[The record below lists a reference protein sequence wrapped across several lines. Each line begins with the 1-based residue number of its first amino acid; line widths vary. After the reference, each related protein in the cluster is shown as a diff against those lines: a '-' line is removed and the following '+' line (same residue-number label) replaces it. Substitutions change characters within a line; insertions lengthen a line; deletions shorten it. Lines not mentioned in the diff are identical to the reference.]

1 MALNV
6 SSWSI
11 RHPLP
16 SVVFSIILLALGWI
30 SFTKLAVT
38 RLPSADIPVIS
49 VAVAQFGAAPAELE
63 AQVTKTIEDG
73 VSGVEGVRHIASS
86 ITDGLSVTTIQFAL
100 ETNTDRAL
108 NDVKDAVTRVR
119 ANLPQNVNE
128 PLIQRVDVIGLPIVT
143 YAAISP
149 GKTPEQLSWFVDD
162 VVKRALQGVRGVA
175 QVERIGGVEREIL
188 VSLNPDRMQAAGLTA
203 LDVSRRL
210 RGTNVDLAGG
220 RAEIGKNDQ
229 AIRTLAGAKTLN
241 ELAGTMISLPAGGE
255 VRLDDLGTVTDTI
268 ADRRTFARF
277 NGEPVVALG
286 IKRSKGASD
295 VVVAAAVQKRIDTLK
310 AAYPDVDLKLIDTSV
325 DFTKGNY
332 EAAISTLFEGATLAV
347 IVVFLFLRD
356 FRATVIAA
364 ISLPLSIFPAF
375 WAMDMLGFSLNLVSF
390 LAITLS
396 TGILVDDAIVE
407 IENIVRHMRM
417 GKSPYR
423 AALEA
428 ADEIG
433 LAVIAISLTIIAIFA
448 PASFMSGIAGQFFK
462 QFGITVS
469 VQVFFSLLAAR
480 FVTPVLAA
488 YFLKDHPHEEKPPGA
503 VLRTYTRL
511 VTWSV
516 KHYYVTVLIG
526 FGIFA
531 ASIWSITL
539 LPQGFLPAQ
548 DTARSLLAVELP
560 PGSQL
565 AFTEKTTEDIVA
577 RLRKRPEVRS
587 VFVDGGRVPPGI
599 FEVRRAA
606 LIINY
611 TPKGDRDITQR
622 QLELDISKELQSIPD
637 IRYWFLDENGLRA
650 ISLVVTG
657 NDSNIVTNVAQEL
670 ATQMKRIQIISNVI
684 SETSLDRPE
693 LRIQPRADLA
703 ARLGVST
710 ESLSETIR
718 VATIGDV
725 GPALAKFD
733 AGDRLVPIRVQ
744 LEDSARADL
753 RTLEQLRVPILGGR
767 GAVPLSVVAD
777 VKFDQGPTSIN
788 RYDRERQ
795 ATVAADLV
803 GNAALGNATK
813 LIYDLPVMKTLPK
826 GVKVSPSGD
835 AESLNELS
843 EGFATAISAG
853 LMMVYAVLVLLFGTF
868 LQPITILFSL
878 PLSIGGAIGALLVT
892 GKQLTTPVWIGML
905 MLMGIVT
912 KNAIM
917 LVEFAVESIRDG
929 KSREAA
935 MIDAGQKR
943 ARPIVMTTIAMVAG
957 MMPSALAFG
966 AGGEFRSPMA
976 LAVIGGLLFSTILS
990 LIFVPAMFMMMDDVG
1005 QLSWRF
1011 GKKLLTTTS
1020 ADEDDADHP
1029 APPKPHA
1036 PPPPQPPLPA
1046 QPRTESTPPA
1056 KSLAFWRS
1064 K

>member
-1 MALNV
+1 MSMNISA
-6 SSWSI
+6 WSI

-16 SVVFSIILLALGWI
+16 SIVFSIILLVLGWT
-30 SFTKLAVT
+30 SFTRLAIT

-49 VAVAQFGAAPAELE
+49 VAVSQFGAAPAELE

-86 ITDGLSVTTIQFAL
+86 ITDGLSVTTVQFVL

-108 NDVKDAVTRVR
+108 NDVKDAITRVR
-119 ANLPQNVNE
+119 SNLPQNVNE

-162 VVKRALQGVRGVA
+162 VVKRALQGVRNVA

-188 VSLNPDRMQAAGLTA
+188 VSLDPDRLQAAGLTA
-203 LDVSRRL
+203 VDVSQRL

-220 RAEIGKNDQ
+220 RAEIGRNDQ

-241 ELAGTMISLPAGGE
+241 ELAGTMISLPSGGE
-255 VRLDDLGTVTDTI
+255 IRLEDLGAVTDTI
-268 ADRRTFARF
+268 ADRRTFARY

-295 VVVAAAVQKRIDTLK
+295 VVVAAAVQKRIDALK
-310 AAYPDVDLKLIDTSV
+310 VSYPDVDLKLIDTSV

-332 EAAISTLFEGATLAV
+332 DAAMSTLFEGAILAV

-375 WAMDMLGFSLNLVSF
+375 WVMDMLGFSLNLVSF

-488 YFLKDHPHEEKPPGA
+488 YFLKDHPHDDPPPGR
-503 VLRTYTRL
+503 VLRSYTRL
-511 VTWSV
+511 VTLSV
-516 KHYYVTVLIG
+516 KHYYITVLFG
-526 FGIFA
+526 LGIFA
-531 ASIWSITL
+531 LSIWSIQL

-548 DTARSLLAVELP
+548 DSARSLLAMELP

-565 AFTEKTTEDIVA
+565 AFTEKTTEEIVR
-577 RLRKRPEVRS
+577 RLRKRPEIRS
-587 VFVDGGRVPPGI
+587 VFVDGGRVPPGLQ
-599 FEVRRAA
+599 EVRRAA

-611 TPKGDRDITQR
+611 TPKGDRKTSQR
-622 QLELDISKELQSIPD
+622 DLELDIGRELENVPD

-657 NDSNIVTNVAQEL
+657 ADINIVGNVANEL
-670 ATQMKRIQIISNVI
+670 ATQMKRIPLIANVI

-693 LRIQPRADLA
+693 LRVQPRADLA

-710 ESLSETIR
+710 ESLSQTIR

-744 LEDSARADL
+744 LEDSARADFQV
-753 RTLEQLRVPILGGR
+753 LEQLRVPLGGGR
-767 GAVPLSVVAD
+767 GGVPLSVIAD
-777 VKFDQGPTSIN
+777 IKLDQGPTSIN

-803 GNAALGNATK
+803 GSAALGDAMK
-813 LIYDLPVMKTLPK
+813 KIYDLPVMKSLPK
-826 GVKVSPSGD
+826 NVNVNQSGD

-843 EGFATAISAG
+843 DGFATAISAG

-878 PLSIGGAIGALLVT
+878 PLSIGGAIMALLVT
-892 GKQLTTPVWIGML
+892 GKQLTTPVWIGIL

-917 LVEFAVESIRDG
+917 LVEFAVEAIRQG
-929 KSREAA
+929 VPRETAI
-935 MIDAGQKR
+935 IDAGMKR
-943 ARPIVMTTIAMVAG
+943 ARPIVMTTVAMAAG

-976 LAVIGGLLFSTILS
+976 LAIIGGLIFSTALS
-990 LIFVPAMFMMMDDVG
+990 LLFVPAMFMMMDDVG
-1005 QLSWRF
+1005 ELSWRY
-1011 GKKLLTTTS
+1011 GKKLLVTS
-1020 ADEDDADHP
+1020 GEDD
-1029 APPKPHA
+1029 
-1036 PPPPQPPLPA
+1036 PPPVPPTANHPV
-1046 QPRTESTPPA
+1046 E
-1056 KSLAFWRS
+1056 RS
-1064 K
+1064 

>member
-6 SSWSI
+6 SAWSI

-16 SVVFSIILLALGWI
+16 SVVFSIILLILGWV
-30 SFTKLAVT
+30 SFTNLAIT
-38 RLPSADIPVIS
+38 RLPNADIPVIS
-49 VAVAQFGAAPAELE
+49 VAVSQFGAAPAELE

-73 VSGVEGVRHIASS
+73 VSGVEGVRHITSS

-128 PLIQRVDVIGLPIVT
+128 PLIERVDIIGLPIVT

-162 VVKRALQGVRGVA
+162 VVKRALQGVRNVA
-175 QVERIGGVEREIL
+175 QVERIGGVDREIL
-188 VSLNPDRMQAAGLTA
+188 VSLDTDKLQGAGLTA

-210 RGTNVDLAGG
+210 RGTNVDVAGG
-220 RAEIGKNDQ
+220 RAEIGGNDQ
-229 AIRTLAGAKTLN
+229 AIRTLAGAKSLSD
-241 ELAGTMISLPAGGE
+241 LAGTMISLPNGGE
-255 VRLDDLGTVTDTI
+255 VRLDDLGVVTDTI
-268 ADRRTFARF
+268 AARRTFARV

-286 IKRSKGASD
+286 IKRTRGASD
-295 VVVAAAVQKRIDTLK
+295 VIVARAVEKRITELMK
-310 AAYPDVDLKLIDTSV
+310 AYPDVQLKLIDTSV

-332 EAAISTLFEGATLAV
+332 EAAIATLFEGATLAV
-347 IVVFLFLRD
+347 IIVFLFLRD

-375 WAMDMLGFSLNLVSF
+375 WAMDLLGFSLNLVSF

-407 IENIVRHMRM
+407 IENIVRHIRM

-488 YFLKDHPHEEKPPGA
+488 YFLKDHPVIDKPPGVA
-503 VLRTYTRL
+503 LRGYTRM

-516 KHYYVTVLIG
+516 RHYYLTVLAG
-526 FGIFA
+526 LLVFA
-531 ASIWSITL
+531 ASVASMHL
-539 LPQGFLPAQ
+539 LPKGFLPAQ
-548 DTARSLLAVELP
+548 DSARSLLAIELP

-565 AFTEKTTEDIVA
+565 SATEKTTEAIVA

-587 VFVDGGRVPPGI
+587 VFVEGGRVPPAT
-599 FEVRRAA
+599 FEVRRAT

-611 TPKGDRDITQR
+611 TPKSDRKLGQR
-622 QLELDISKELQSIPD
+622 DLELEISHDLEAVPD
-637 IRYWFLDENGLRA
+637 IRYWLLDENGLRA

-657 NDSNIVTNVAQEL
+657 PDNKVVSNVASEL
-670 ATQMKRIQIISNVI
+670 ATQMKRIPIVANII
-684 SETSLDRPE
+684 SETSLERPE
-693 LRIQPRADLA
+693 LRIQPRSDLA

-733 AGDRLVPIRVQ
+733 AGGRLVPVRVQ
-744 LEDSARADL
+744 LEDKARADL
-753 RTLEQLRVPILGGR
+753 GMLEQLRVPIAGGR
-767 GAVPLSVVAD
+767 GGVPLAVVAD
-777 VKFDQGPTSIN
+777 IKLDQGPTSID
-788 RYDRERQ
+788 RFDRERQ

-803 GNAALGNATK
+803 GNGALGDALTQ
-813 LIYDLPVMKTLPK
+813 IYDLPVMKTLPRN
-826 GVKVSPSGD
+826 VRVNQSGD

-843 EGFATAISAG
+843 DGFATAITGG

-878 PLSIGGAIGALLVT
+878 PLSIGGAIIALLLT
-892 GKQLTTPVWIGML
+892 GKQLTTPVWIGIL

-917 LVEFAVESIRDG
+917 LVEFAIESIRQG
-929 KSREAA
+929 KPREFAI
-935 MIDAGQKR
+935 IDAGIKR
-943 ARPIVMTTIAMVAG
+943 ARPIIMTTIAMAAG
-957 MMPSALAFG
+957 MVPSALAVG

-976 LAVIGGLLFSTILS
+976 LAVIGGLLFSTALS
-990 LIFVPAMFMMMDDVG
+990 LVFVPAMFLLMDDIG
-1005 QLSWRF
+1005 DLGWRL
-1011 GKKLLTTTS
+1011 GKSMLATTGEP
-1020 ADEDDADHP
+1020 DNEQHP
-1029 APPKPHA
+1029 ASPPGPGPGTA
-1036 PPPPQPPLPA
+1036 
-1046 QPRTESTPPA
+1046 
-1056 KSLAFWRS
+1056 
-1064 K
+1064 

>member
-1 MALNV
+1 MALNI
-6 SSWSI
+6 SAWSI
-11 RHPLP
+11 RNPLP
-16 SVVFSIILLALGWI
+16 SIVFSIILLVLGWV

-49 VAVAQFGAAPAELE
+49 VAVSQFGAAPSELE
-63 AQVTKTIEDG
+63 SQVTKTIEDG
-73 VSGVEGVRHIASS
+73 VSGVEGVRHISSS
-86 ITDGLSVTTIQFAL
+86 ITDGLSLTTIQFAL

-108 NDVKDAVTRVR
+108 NDIKDAVTRVR
-119 ANLPQNVNE
+119 ASLPQNVTE

-149 GKTPEQLSWFVDD
+149 GKTPEQLSYFVDD

-188 VSLNPDRMQAAGLTA
+188 VSLDPDRLQASGLTA
-203 LDVSRRL
+203 VNVSQIL

-220 RAEIGKNDQ
+220 RAGIGNNDQ

-241 ELAGTMISLPAGGE
+241 ELAGTMIPLFGGGE

-295 VVVAAAVQKRIDTLK
+295 VVVAAAVQKRIDALK
-310 AAYPDVDLKLIDTSV
+310 AAYPDVDLKMIDTSV

-332 EAAISTLFEGATLAV
+332 EAAISTLFEGAILAV
-347 IVVFLFLRD
+347 IVVLLFLRD
-356 FRATVIAA
+356 IRATIIAA

-375 WAMDMLGFSLNLVSF
+375 WVMDLLGFSLNLVSF

-417 GKSPYR
+417 GKTPYR

-488 YFLKDHPHEEKPPGA
+488 YFLKDHPHEDPPPGR
-503 VLRTYTRL
+503 LLKGYTRL

-516 KHYYVTVLIG
+516 KHYFITVLAG
-526 FGIFA
+526 LAIFA

-548 DTARSLLAVELP
+548 DTARSLLAMELP

-565 AFTEKTTEDIVA
+565 AYTEKVTEEIVQ
-577 RLRKRPEVRS
+577 RLRKRPEIKS
-587 VFVDGGRVPPGI
+587 IFVDGGRVPPGTQ
-599 FEVRRAA
+599 EVRRAA

-611 TPKGDRDITQR
+611 TPKKDRDSKHTQR
-622 QLELDISKELQSIPD
+622 LLELDISKELENVPD
-637 IRYWFLDENGLRA
+637 IRFWFLDENGLRA

-657 NDSNIVTNVAQEL
+657 IDSNIVGNVANEL
-670 ATQMKRIQIISNVI
+670 ATQMKRIPIIANVI

-693 LRIQPRADLA
+693 LRIRPRAELA

-710 ESLSETIR
+710 ESLSQTIR

-733 AGDRLVPIRVQ
+733 AGDRQVPIRVQ
-744 LEDSARADL
+744 LEDSARGDL
-753 RTLEQLRVPILGGR
+753 QMLQQLRVPLGQR
-767 GAVPLSVVAD
+767 GERGGVPLSVVAD
-777 VKFDQGPTSIN
+777 IQLDQGPTSIN

-803 GNAALGNATK
+803 GTAALGDATK
-813 LIYDLPVMKTLPK
+813 MIYDLPVMKSLPK

-835 AESLNELS
+835 AESLAELS
-843 EGFATAISAG
+843 DGFATAITAG

-878 PLSIGGAIGALLVT
+878 PLSIGGAIAALLLT
-892 GKQLTTPVWIGML
+892 GKQLTTPVWIGIL

-917 LVEFAVESIRDG
+917 LVEFAVESIREGNKRDF
-929 KSREAA
+929 AI
-935 MIDAGQKR
+935 IDAGIKR
-943 ARPIVMTTIAMVAG
+943 ARPIIMTTIAMAAG

-976 LAVIGGLLFSTILS
+976 LAVIGGLIFSTLLS
-990 LIFVPAMFMMMDDVG
+990 LVFVPAMFMMMDDLG
-1005 QLSWRF
+1005 ALAWRY
-1011 GKKLLTTTS
+1011 GKLLLAS
-1020 ADEDDADHP
+1020 EAESDDV
-1029 APPKPHA
+1029 PPGGHHTA
-1036 PPPPQPPLPA
+1036 PPPAKGPPPV
-1046 QPRTESTPPA
+1046 PPA
-1056 KSLAFWRS
+1056 MSPAAK
-1064 K
+1064 

>member
-1 MALNV
+1 MALNI
-6 SSWSI
+6 SAWSI
-11 RHPLP
+11 RNPLP
-16 SVVFSIILLALGWI
+16 SVVFSIILLVLGWV

-49 VAVAQFGAAPAELE
+49 VAVSQFGAAPAELE
-63 AQVTKTIEDG
+63 SQVTKTIEDG
-73 VSGVEGVRHIASS
+73 VSGVEGVRHISSS

-108 NDVKDAVTRVR
+108 NDVKDAVTRIR
-119 ANLPQNVNE
+119 SNLPQNVSE

-149 GKTPEQLSWFVDD
+149 GKTPEQLSYFVDD
-162 VVKRALQGVRGVA
+162 VVKRALQGVRNVA

-188 VSLNPDRMQAAGLTA
+188 VSLDPDRLQAAGLTA
-203 LDVSRRL
+203 VDVSRRL

-241 ELAGTMISLPAGGE
+241 DLAGTMISLPAGGE

-268 ADRRTFARF
+268 ADRRTFARV

-295 VVVAAAVQKRIDTLK
+295 VVVAAAVQKRIDALK

-332 EAAISTLFEGATLAV
+332 EAAISTLFEGAILAV
-347 IVVFLFLRD
+347 IIVFLFLRD
-356 FRATVIAA
+356 IRATIIAA

-375 WAMDMLGFSLNLVSF
+375 WAMDILGFSLNLVSF

-433 LAVIAISLTIIAIFA
+433 LAVIAISLTIIAIFT
-448 PASFMSGIAGQFFK
+448 PASFMSGVAGQFFK

-488 YFLKDHPHEEKPPGA
+488 YFLKDEHYHNPPPGR
-503 VLRTYTRL
+503 VLKAYNGL

-516 KHYYVTVLIG
+516 RHYLVTVLIG

-548 DTARSLLAVELP
+548 DSARSLLAMELP
-560 PGSQL
+560 PGTQL
-565 AFTEKTTEDIVA
+565 AFTEKTTEEIVA
-577 RLRKRPEVRS
+577 RLRKRPEVKS
-587 VFVDGGRVPPGI
+587 VFVDGGRVPPGT

-611 TPKGDRDITQR
+611 TPKHDRKITQR
-622 QLELDISKELQSIPD
+622 ELELAISTDLENVPD
-637 IRYWFLDENGLRA
+637 IRFWFLDENGLRA

-657 NDSNIVTNVAQEL
+657 TESNVVSNVAAEL
-670 ATQMKRIQIISNVI
+670 ATQMKRIPIIANVI

-733 AGDRLVPIRVQ
+733 TGDRLVPIRVQ
-744 LEDSARADL
+744 LEDAARGEL
-753 RTLEQLRVPILGGR
+753 PILEQLRVPLGGGR
-767 GAVPLSVVAD
+767 GGVPLSVVAD
-777 VKFDQGPTSIN
+777 IKLDQGPTSIN

-803 GNAALGNATK
+803 GTAALGDATK
-813 LIYDLPVMKTLPK
+813 KIYELPVMKSLPK

-835 AESLNELS
+835 AESLAELS
-843 EGFATAISAG
+843 DGFATAITAG

-878 PLSIGGAIGALLVT
+878 PLSIGGAIAALLLT
-892 GKQLTTPVWIGML
+892 GKQLTTPVWIGIL

-917 LVEFAVESIRDG
+917 LVEFAVEAVREG
-929 KSREAA
+929 KPRHEAI
-935 MIDAGQKR
+935 IDAGMKR
-943 ARPIVMTTIAMVAG
+943 ARPIVMTTVAMVAG

-976 LAVIGGLLFSTILS
+976 LAVIGGLLFSTVLS
-990 LIFVPAMFMMMDDVG
+990 LVFVPAMFMLMDDLG
-1005 QLSWRF
+1005 RFSWHF
-1011 GKKLLTTTS
+1011 GKKLLASS
-1020 ADEDDADHP
+1020 AETEHA
-1029 APPKPHA
+1029 AEPK
-1036 PPPPQPPLPA
+1036 
-1046 QPRTESTPPA
+1046 TPPGA
-1056 KSLAFWRS
+1056 VHTPAAE
-1064 K
+1064 

>member
-1 MALNV
+1 MALNI
-6 SSWSI
+6 SAWSI
-11 RHPLP
+11 RNPLP
-16 SVVFSIILLALGWI
+16 SVVFSIVLLVLGWV

-49 VAVAQFGAAPAELE
+49 VAVSQFGAAPAELE
-63 AQVTKTIEDG
+63 SQVTKTIEDG
-73 VSGVEGVRHIASS
+73 VSGVEGVRHISSS
-86 ITDGLSVTTIQFAL
+86 ITDGLSLTTIQFAL

-149 GKTPEQLSWFVDD
+149 GKTPEQLSYFVDD
-162 VVKRALQGVRGVA
+162 VVKRALQGVRNVA

-188 VSLNPDRMQAAGLTA
+188 VSLDPDRLQAAGLTA
-203 LDVSRRL
+203 VDVSHRL

-241 ELAGTMISLPAGGE
+241 ELAGTMISLPTGGE

-295 VVVAAAVQKRIDTLK
+295 VVVAAAVQKRIDALK
-310 AAYPDVDLKLIDTSV
+310 IAHPEVDLKLIDTSV
-325 DFTKGNY
+325 EFTKGNY
-332 EAAISTLFEGATLAV
+332 EAAISTLFEGAILAV
-347 IVVFLFLRD
+347 VIVLLFLRD
-356 FRATVIAA
+356 IRATIIAA

-375 WAMDMLGFSLNLVSF
+375 WAMDILGFSLNLVSF

-488 YFLKDHPHEEKPPGA
+488 YFLKDQHHDDPPPGR
-503 VLRTYTRL
+503 LMQGYTRL

-516 KHYYVTVLIG
+516 KHHLITVMIG

-548 DTARSLLAVELP
+548 DTARSLLAMELP

-565 AFTEKTTEDIVA
+565 AYTEKVTEEIVA

-587 VFVDGGRVPPGI
+587 VFVVGGRVPPGT

-611 TPKGDRDITQR
+611 TPKTERKITQR
-622 QLELDISKELQSIPD
+622 ELELSIGQELQNVPD
-637 IRYWFLDENGLRA
+637 IRFWFLDENGLRA

-657 NDSNIVTNVAQEL
+657 ADSNIVNNVASEL
-670 ATQMKRIQIISNVI
+670 ANQMKRIPLIANVI
-684 SETSLDRPE
+684 SEISLDRPE

-710 ESLSETIR
+710 DSLSETVR

-733 AGDRLVPIRVQ
+733 AGDRQVPIRVQ
-744 LEDSARADL
+744 LEDAARGDL
-753 RTLEQLRVPILGGR
+753 NILEQLRVPLGGGR
-767 GAVPLSVVAD
+767 GGVPLSVVAD
-777 VKFDQGPTSIN
+777 IKLDQGPTSIN

-803 GNAALGNATK
+803 GTAALGDATRK
-813 LIYDLPVMKTLPK
+813 INELPVMKSLPK
-826 GVKVSPSGD
+826 GVTVSPSGD

-843 EGFATAISAG
+843 SGFATAITAG

-878 PLSIGGAIGALLVT
+878 PLSIGGAIVALLVT
-892 GKQLTTPVWIGML
+892 GKQLTTPVWIGIL

-917 LVEFAVESIRDG
+917 LVEFAVESIRNG
-929 KSREAA
+929 KTREDAI
-935 MIDAGQKR
+935 IDAGMKR
-943 ARPIVMTTIAMVAG
+943 ARPIVMTTIAMAAG

-976 LAVIGGLLFSTILS
+976 LAVIGGLLFSTVLS
-990 LIFVPAMFMMMDDVG
+990 LVFVPAMFMMMDDVG
-1005 QLSWRF
+1005 ELIWRF
-1011 GKKLLTTTS
+1011 AKRLITVNK
-1020 ADEDDADHP
+1020 ADDEPDDRKPTVVRHSP
-1029 APPKPHA
+1029 AA
-1036 PPPPQPPLPA
+1036 
-1046 QPRTESTPPA
+1046 E
-1056 KSLAFWRS
+1056 
-1064 K
+1064 

>member
-1 MALNV
+1 MAMNI
-6 SSWSI
+6 SAWSI

-16 SVVFSIILLALGWI
+16 SIVFSIILLVLGWI
-30 SFTKLAVT
+30 SFTKLAIT

-49 VAVAQFGAAPAELE
+49 VAVSQFGAAPAELE

-73 VSGVEGVRHIASS
+73 VSGVEGVRHISSS
-86 ITDGLSVTTIQFAL
+86 ITDGLSVTTVQFAL

-162 VVKRALQGVRGVA
+162 VVKRALQGVRNVA

-188 VSLNPDRMQAAGLTA
+188 VSLDPDRLQAAGLTA
-203 LDVSRRL
+203 VDVSRRL

-241 ELAGTMISLPAGGE
+241 ELAGTMISLPSGGE
-255 VRLDDLGTVTDTI
+255 VRLEDLGTVTDTI

-295 VVVAAAVQKRIDTLK
+295 VVVAAAVQKRIDALK
-310 AAYPDVDLKLIDTSV
+310 ASYPDVDLKLIDTSV

-332 EAAISTLFEGATLAV
+332 EAAISTLFEGAALAV
-347 IVVFLFLRD
+347 IVVFFFLRD
-356 FRATVIAA
+356 LRATVIAA

-375 WAMDMLGFSLNLVSF
+375 WAMDLLGFSLNLVSF

-433 LAVIAISLTIIAIFA
+433 LAVIAISLTIIAIFV

-488 YFLKDHPHEEKPPGA
+488 YFLKDHKHNDPPPGRILQA
-503 VLRTYTRL
+503 YNKL
-511 VTWSV
+511 VTLSV
-516 KHYYVTVLIG
+516 KRYYVTVL
-526 FGIFA
+526 FGLAVFA
-531 ASIWSITL
+531 LSIWSIQL

-548 DTARSLLAVELP
+548 DTARSLMAMELP

-565 AFTEKTTEDIVA
+565 AYTEKVTEDIVA
-577 RLRKRPEVRS
+577 RLRKRPEVKS
-587 VFVDGGRVPPGI
+587 VFVDGGHVPPGTY
-599 FEVRRAA
+599 EVRRAA

-611 TPKGDRDITQR
+611 TPKSERDSAHTQR
-622 QLELDISKELQSIPD
+622 LLELDISKELESVPD

-657 NDSNIVTNVAQEL
+657 TDSNIVANVASEL
-670 ATQMKRIQIISNVI
+670 ATQMKRIPLISNVI

-693 LRIQPRADLA
+693 LRVQPRADLA

-744 LEDSARADL
+744 LEDTARADFQI
-753 RTLEQLRVPILGGR
+753 LEQLRVPLGGGR
-767 GAVPLSVVAD
+767 GGVPLSVVAD
-777 VKFDQGPTSIN
+777 IKLDQGPTSIN

-803 GNAALGNATK
+803 GTAALGDALK
-813 LIYDLPVMKTLPK
+813 KIYELPVMKSLPK
-826 GVKVSPSGD
+826 NVSVKQSGD
-835 AESLNELS
+835 AESLNELAD
-843 EGFATAISAG
+843 GFATAISAG

-878 PLSIGGAIGALLVT
+878 PLSIGGAILALLLT
-892 GKQLTTPVWIGML
+892 GKQLTTPVWIGIL

-917 LVEFAVESIRDG
+917 LVEFAVEAIREG
-929 KSREAA
+929 KPREVAI
-935 MIDAGQKR
+935 IDAGMKR
-943 ARPIVMTTIAMVAG
+943 ARPIVMTTVAMVAG

-976 LAVIGGLLFSTILS
+976 LAIIGGLIFSTALS
-990 LIFVPAMFMMMDDVG
+990 LLFVPAMFMMMDDVG
-1005 QLSWRF
+1005 QLAWRF
-1011 GKKLLTTTS
+1011 GRKLLAS
-1020 ADEDDADHP
+1020 SGEEDP
-1029 APPKPHA
+1029 QNG
-1036 PPPPQPPLPA
+1036 QPPAAPH
-1046 QPRTESTPPA
+1046 
-1056 KSLAFWRS
+1056 K
-1064 K
+1064 

>member
-1 MALNV
+1 MAMNI
-6 SSWSI
+6 SAWSI

-16 SVVFSIILLALGWI
+16 SIVFSIILLVLGWI
-30 SFTKLAVT
+30 SFTKLAIT

-49 VAVAQFGAAPAELE
+49 VAVSQFGAAPAELE

-73 VSGVEGVRHIASS
+73 VSGVEGVRHISSS
-86 ITDGLSVTTIQFAL
+86 ITDGLSVTTVQFAL

-162 VVKRALQGVRGVA
+162 VVKRALQGVRNVA

-188 VSLNPDRMQAAGLTA
+188 VSLDPDRLQAAGLTA
-203 LDVSRRL
+203 VDVSRRL

-241 ELAGTMISLPAGGE
+241 ELAGTMISLPSGGE
-255 VRLDDLGTVTDTI
+255 VRLEDLGTVTDTI

-295 VVVAAAVQKRIDTLK
+295 VVVAAAVQKRIDALK
-310 AAYPDVDLKLIDTSV
+310 ASYPDVDLKLIDTSV

-332 EAAISTLFEGATLAV
+332 EAAISTLFEGAALAV
-347 IVVFLFLRD
+347 IVVFFFLRD
-356 FRATVIAA
+356 LRATVIAA

-375 WAMDMLGFSLNLVSF
+375 WAMDLLGFSLNLVSF

-488 YFLKDHPHEEKPPGA
+488 YFLKDHKHNDPPPGRILQA
-503 VLRTYTRL
+503 YNKL
-511 VTWSV
+511 VTLSV
-516 KHYYVTVLIG
+516 KRYYVTVL
-526 FGIFA
+526 FGLAVFA
-531 ASIWSITL
+531 LSIWSIQL

-548 DTARSLLAVELP
+548 DTARSLMAMELP

-565 AFTEKTTEDIVA
+565 AYTEKVTEDIVA
-577 RLRKRPEVRS
+577 RLRKRPEVKS
-587 VFVDGGRVPPGI
+587 VFVDGGHVPPGTY
-599 FEVRRAA
+599 EVRRAA

-611 TPKGDRDITQR
+611 TPKSERDSAHTQR
-622 QLELDISKELQSIPD
+622 LLELDISKELESVPD

-657 NDSNIVTNVAQEL
+657 TDSNIVANVASEL
-670 ATQMKRIQIISNVI
+670 ATQMKRIPLISNVI

-693 LRIQPRADLA
+693 LRVQPRADLA

-744 LEDSARADL
+744 LEDTARADFQI
-753 RTLEQLRVPILGGR
+753 LEQLRVPLGGGR
-767 GAVPLSVVAD
+767 GGVPLSVVAD
-777 VKFDQGPTSIN
+777 IKLDQGPTSIN

-803 GNAALGNATK
+803 GTAALGDALK
-813 LIYDLPVMKTLPK
+813 KIYELPVMKSLPK
-826 GVKVSPSGD
+826 NVSVKQSGD
-835 AESLNELS
+835 AESLNELAD
-843 EGFATAISAG
+843 GFATAISAG

-878 PLSIGGAIGALLVT
+878 PLSIGGAILALLLT
-892 GKQLTTPVWIGML
+892 GKQLTTPVWIGIL

-917 LVEFAVESIRDG
+917 LVEFAVEAIREG
-929 KSREAA
+929 KPREVAI
-935 MIDAGQKR
+935 IDAGMKR
-943 ARPIVMTTIAMVAG
+943 ARPIVMTTVAMVAG

-976 LAVIGGLLFSTILS
+976 LAIIGGLIFSTALS
-990 LIFVPAMFMMMDDVG
+990 LLFVPAMFMMMDDVG
-1005 QLSWRF
+1005 QLAWRF
-1011 GKKLLTTTS
+1011 GRKLLVS
-1020 ADEDDADHP
+1020 SGEEDP
-1029 APPKPHA
+1029 QNG
-1036 PPPPQPPLPA
+1036 QPPAVPH
-1046 QPRTESTPPA
+1046 
-1056 KSLAFWRS
+1056 K
-1064 K
+1064 